1 MSVYI
6 ASFLLSEQQ
15 VSYVGHLGPFREEI
29 SIKLIF
35 FSLQKS
41 YTQTLLTKLISIL
54 AKWWMNQE
62 PYPYSTWEGWVFICL
77 FLI

>member
-54 AKWWMNQE
+54 AK
-62 PYPYSTWEGWVFICL
+62 
-77 FLI
+77 